1 MNMQHKKTLLSIC
14 MMLGLSAC
22 GGGGDDE
29 AKNNDMTEQTPSLEV
44 PDVEV
49 PDVEVPDVEVPDVE
63 VPDVEVPDISESV
76 SGVYTKDDIKFNL
89 TGAVSVVTTSE
100 LAEIPETSSFSSK
113 AISFNSY
120 SAFSD
125 DNTAKTNLFAVNEQ
139 GDITPLVNLPGTAK
153 FDYTVSSP
161 DGKYL
166 YALAG
171 INLYDNSNDNY
182 DLLTNTN
189 CSIFKI
195 DTETSD
201 WSCLIE
207 NVIAETPSG
216 YWGEVNDGRL
226 KPLQIDQAGN
236 VYFLSRSFEVLGDD
250 NYKYIN
256 YDYAI
261 NQVLVKVTS
270 DGVSKTI
277 TKDNE
282 TISSFLVTKGNSLV
296 YRSDK
301 LNMIP
306 DLNAENLST
315 VELNSESWSD
325 GWYTVD
331 DYQTVI
337 YSPNYYNETIGF
349 AQPSKELA
357 GAISKR
363 EINAYKF
370 DSGLLNNIILGDDG
384 YIYGVYSSNES
395 DDDGNWKEYVKLQRI
410 LPYSPYV
417 IESVKIPEDSWW
429 NYNQEMQVAKGY
441 VYFIEEQKHDGYG
454 KRDIIGATHLTNGT
468 KITLLDGE
476 WTDERY
482 DIETWKLSGDYI
494 YFTGLDQSSSTM
506 VSGKVDVV
514 KLNQGKDESEYLTIK
529 ETASVSGDSLTIL
542 DMEVLRPVEP
552 SNSGGYPRITEFV
565 SSIEDIYSSTIKFN
579 KWMDKESVSEGLSV
593 TDSDEN
599 TVNTMVVW
607 FNRIAHLL
615 YDTSGNLETKS
626 EPLKLGTNYKATIS
640 KDVKDVD
647 GVSLDHEQP
656 DDATRTFE
664 WKVRPESGIIL
675 SKEKYTSSLLENN
688 NSVLRVFNGQFN
700 IDLIKSSN
708 YLDHTIEFTTKLSN
722 DFYFKVNSNE
732 VVVHDY
738 WSSIL
743 RFIDYDFYTNEYLDF
758 ESLDLKN
765 QIAKFTINVSETD
778 DDKVKFDITITSDDI
793 NPITITHYRDKV
805 NLNGVYYTDEGYVEY
820 IGYTLELGTS
830 NSNAYD
836 SVMLDDIKVIDNQN
850 ETVLIDDGFDVLPV
864 TDGTDKYSFTS
875 AL

>member
-22 GGGGDDE
+22 GGGGGDDE
-29 AKNNDMTEQTPSLEV
+29 AKNN
-44 PDVEV
+44 VEV
-49 PDVEVPDVEVPDVE
+49 PDV
-63 VPDVEVPDISESV
+63 SESV
-76 SGVYTKDDIKFNL
+76 SGSYTKDDIKFNL
-89 TGAVSVVTTSE
+89 TGVVSVVTTSE
-100 LAEIPETSSFSSK
+100 LAEIPDTSSFSSK

-125 DNTAKTNLFAVNEQ
+125 DNAAKTNLFAVNDQ
-139 GDITPLVNLPGTAK
+139 GDMTPLVNLPGTAK

-171 INLYDNSNDNY
+171 IDLYDYNNSNY
-182 DLLTNTN
+182 DLLTNTS

-195 DTETSD
+195 DTKTSD

-207 NVIAETPSG
+207 NVIAETPFG

-236 VYFLSRSFEVLGDD
+236 VYFLSRGFEVLGDD

-256 YDYAI
+256 YDYSI
-261 NQVLVKVTS
+261 NQVLVKVTP
-270 DGVSKTI
+270 DGVSKPI
-277 TKDNE
+277 TKDNK
-282 TISSFLVTKGNSLV
+282 TISSFLVTNGNSLV

-301 LNMIP
+301 LIMIP
-306 DLNAENLST
+306 DLNAEELST
-315 VELNSESWSD
+315 VELNSDGWSN

-337 YSPNYYNETIGF
+337 YTPNYHNDSIGF
-349 AQPSKELA
+349 AQPSNKLT
-357 GAISKR
+357 GAISKS

-370 DSGLLNNIILGDDG
+370 DSGWLKNIILGDDG
-384 YIYGVYSSNES
+384 YIYGVYSSNEN
-395 DDDGNWKEYVKLQRI
+395 DDDGNWKEYAKLQRI
-410 LPYSPYV
+410 LPYSPDV

-506 VSGKVDVV
+506 ISGKVDVA
-514 KLNQGKDESEYLTIK
+514 KLNEGKEESEYLTIK
-529 ETASVSGDSLTIL
+529 ETASVSGDTLTIL

-579 KWMDKESVSEGLSV
+579 KWMDKESVSEGLNV
-593 TDSDEN
+593 TDSNGIE
-599 TVNTMVVW
+599 VSTMVVW
-607 FNRIAHLL
+607 LNRIAHLL

-626 EPLKLGTNYKATIS
+626 EPLKFGADYKATIS

-656 DDATRTFE
+656 DDADRTFE
-664 WKVRPESGIIL
+664 WTVRPESGVIL
-675 SKEKYTSSLLENN
+675 YQESLLNGNKSSLKIFGGYLTAK
-688 NSVLRVFNGQFN
+688 L
-700 IDLIKSSN
+700 IDFSSN
-708 YLDHTIEFTTKLSN
+708 LNHTIEFTSKNNFSLDINHFDIVSYDSMNSKISFFGDNSEEYTLDIN
-722 DFYFKVNSNE
+722 DEIVNVYVDISLVDDKKVKID
-732 VVVHDY
+732 V
-738 WSSIL
+738 SIK
-743 RFIDYDFYTNEYLDF
+743 NGDF
-758 ESLDLKN
+758 EEINHSFYDH
-765 QIAKFTINVSETD
+765 AKITYLNNGTINLSKSTFY
-778 DDKVKFDITITSDDI
+778 KSS
-793 NPITITHYRDKV
+793 
-805 NLNGVYYTDEGYVEY
+805 L
-820 IGYTLELGTS
+820 
-830 NSNAYD
+830 
-836 SVMLDDIKVIDNQN
+836 LDNVKVINN
-850 ETVLIDDGFDVLPV
+850 LTGSILIDDEFNEMPEL
-864 TDGTDKYSFTS
+864 DGSGVYKFTS
-875 AL
+875 YYK

>member
-1 MNMQHKKTLLSIC
+1 MQHKKTLLSIC

-22 GGGGDDE
+22 GGGGGDDE
-29 AKNNDMTEQTPSLEV
+29 AKNN
-44 PDVEV
+44 VEV
-49 PDVEVPDVEVPDVE
+49 PDV
-63 VPDVEVPDISESV
+63 SESV
-76 SGVYTKDDIKFNL
+76 SGSYTKDDIKFNL
-89 TGAVSVVTTSE
+89 TGVVSVVTTSE
-100 LAEIPETSSFSSK
+100 LAEIPDTSSFSSK

-125 DNTAKTNLFAVNEQ
+125 DNAAKTNLFAVNDQ
-139 GDITPLVNLPGTAK
+139 GDMAPLVNLPGTAK

-171 INLYDNSNDNY
+171 IDLYDYNNSNY
-182 DLLTNTN
+182 DLLTNTS

-195 DTETSD
+195 DTKTSD

-207 NVIAETPSG
+207 NVIAETPFG

-236 VYFLSRSFEVLGDD
+236 VYFLSRGFEVLGDD

-256 YDYAI
+256 YDYSI
-261 NQVLVKVTS
+261 NQVLVKVTP
-270 DGVSKTI
+270 DGISKPI
-277 TKDNE
+277 TKDNK
-282 TISSFLVTKGNSLV
+282 TISSFLVTNGNSLV

-301 LNMIP
+301 LIMIP
-306 DLNAENLST
+306 DLNAEELST
-315 VELNSESWSD
+315 VELNSDGWSN

-337 YSPNYYNETIGF
+337 YTPNYHNDSVGF
-349 AQPSKELA
+349 AQPSNKLT
-357 GAISKR
+357 GAISKS

-370 DSGLLNNIILGDDG
+370 DSGWLKNIILGDDG
-384 YIYGVYSSNES
+384 YIYGVYSSNEN
-395 DDDGNWKEYVKLQRI
+395 DDDGNWKEYAKLQRI
-410 LPYSPYV
+410 LPYSPDV

-506 VSGKVDVV
+506 ISGKVDVA
-514 KLNQGKDESEYLTIK
+514 KLNEGKEESEYLTIK
-529 ETASVSGDSLTIL
+529 ETASVSGDTLTIL

-579 KWMDKESVSEGLSV
+579 KWMDKESVSEGLNV
-593 TDSDEN
+593 TDSNGIE
-599 TVNTMVVW
+599 VSTMVVW
-607 FNRIAHLL
+607 LNRIAHLL

-626 EPLKLGTNYKATIS
+626 EPLKFGTDYKATIS

-647 GVSLDHEQP
+647 GVGLDHEQP
-656 DDATRTFE
+656 DDADRTFE
-664 WKVRPESGIIL
+664 WTVRPESGVIL
-675 SKEKYTSSLLENN
+675 YQESLLNGNKSSLKIFGGYLTAK
-688 NSVLRVFNGQFN
+688 L
-700 IDLIKSSN
+700 IDFSSN
-708 YLDHTIEFTTKLSN
+708 LNHTIEFTSKNNFSLDINHFDIVSYDSMNSKISFFGDNSEEYTLDIN
-722 DFYFKVNSNE
+722 DEIVNVYVDISLVDDKKVKID
-732 VVVHDY
+732 V
-738 WSSIL
+738 SIK
-743 RFIDYDFYTNEYLDF
+743 NGDF
-758 ESLDLKN
+758 EEINHSYYDH
-765 QIAKFTINVSETD
+765 AKITYLNNGTINLSKSTFY
-778 DDKVKFDITITSDDI
+778 KSS
-793 NPITITHYRDKV
+793 
-805 NLNGVYYTDEGYVEY
+805 L
-820 IGYTLELGTS
+820 
-830 NSNAYD
+830 
-836 SVMLDDIKVIDNQN
+836 LDNVKVINN
-850 ETVLIDDGFDVLPV
+850 LTGSILIDDEFNEMPEL
-864 TDGTDKYSFTS
+864 DGSGVYKFTS
-875 AL
+875 YYK

>member
-22 GGGGDDE
+22 GGGGGGDDE
-29 AKNNDMTEQTPSLEV
+29 AKNNDTTEKNPSLEV
-44 PDVEV
+44 PDV
-49 PDVEVPDVEVPDVE
+49 
-63 VPDVEVPDISESV
+63 SESV
-76 SGVYTKDDIKFNL
+76 SGSYTKDDIKFNL

-100 LAEIPETSSFSSK
+100 LAEIPDTSSFSSK
-113 AISFNSY
+113 TISFNSY

-125 DNTAKTNLFAVNEQ
+125 DNAAKTNLFAVNDQ
-139 GDITPLVNLPGTAK
+139 GDMTPLINLPGTAK

-171 INLYDNSNDNY
+171 IDLYDYNNSNY
-182 DLLTNTN
+182 DLLTNTS

-195 DTETSD
+195 DTKTSD

-236 VYFLSRSFEVLGDD
+236 VYFLSRGFEVLGDD

-256 YDYAI
+256 YDYSI
-261 NQVLVKVTS
+261 NQVLVKVTP
-270 DGVSKTI
+270 DGVSKPI

-282 TISSFLVTKGNSLV
+282 IISSFLVTNGNSLV

-306 DLNAENLST
+306 DLNAEKLST
-315 VELNSESWSD
+315 VELNSDSWS
-325 GWYTVD
+325 GWYTID
-331 DYQTVI
+331 DHQTVI
-337 YSPNYYNETIGF
+337 YTPDYNNETIGF

-370 DSGLLNNIILGDDG
+370 DSGWLNNIILGDDG
-384 YIYGVYSSNES
+384 YIYGVYRSNETDK
-395 DDDGNWKEYVKLQRI
+395 DDNWSAYAKLQRI
-410 LPYSPYV
+410 LPYSPDV
-417 IESVKIPEDSWW
+417 IESVKIPEDNWW

-454 KRDIIGATHLTNGT
+454 KRNIIGATHLTNGT

-476 WTDERY
+476 WVDERY
-482 DIETWKLSGDYI
+482 NIETWKLSGDYI

-506 VSGKVDVV
+506 ISGKVDVA
-514 KLNQGKDESEYLTIK
+514 KLNEGKEESEYLTIK
-529 ETASVSGDSLTIL
+529 ETASVSGDTLTIL

-552 SNSGGYPRITEFV
+552 SNSGGYPSITEFV

-593 TDSDEN
+593 TDSGEN
-599 TVNTMVVW
+599 TVSTMVVW
-607 FNRIAHLL
+607 LNRIAHLL
-615 YDTSGNLETKS
+615 YDTSGDPETKS
-626 EPLKLGTNYKATIS
+626 EPLKFGTDYKVTIS
-640 KDVKDVD
+640 KDVKGVD
-647 GVSLDHEQP
+647 GVSLEHEQP
-656 DDATRTFE
+656 DDADRTFE
-664 WKVRPESGIIL
+664 WKVRPESGVIL

-688 NSVLRVFNGQFN
+688 NSVLKVFNGKFN
-700 IDLIKSSN
+700 VDFIKNSN
-708 YLDHTIEFTTKLSN
+708 YLDHTIEFTAKLSN
-722 DFYFKVNSNE
+722 EFDFKINNSY
-732 VVVHDY
+732 VMDY
-738 WSSIL
+738 WDWNSML
-743 RFIDYDFYTNEYLDF
+743 YFYGYGSDKY
-758 ESLDLKN
+758 LDLKN
-765 QIAKFTINVSETD
+765 QIAKFTINLSEID
-778 DDKVKFDITITSDDI
+778 DDKVKFDITITTDDI
-793 NPITITHYRDKV
+793 SPIKVIHYRNISDFESD
-805 NLNGVYYTDEGYVEY
+805 YYLDGEY
-820 IGYTLELGTS
+820 ISYVGYTVVLDTYTS
-830 NSNAYD
+830 NGNYTGQNPAYD
-836 SVMLDDIKVIDNQN
+836 SIMLDDIKVIDNQN
-850 ETVLIDDGFDVLPV
+850 ETVLIDEGFDVLPV
-864 TDGTDKYSFTS
+864 TGDNSIYKFTS

>member
-22 GGGGDDE
+22 GGGGGDDE
-29 AKNNDMTEQTPSLEV
+29 AKNN
-44 PDVEV
+44 VEV
-49 PDVEVPDVEVPDVE
+49 PDV
-63 VPDVEVPDISESV
+63 SESV
-76 SGVYTKDDIKFNL
+76 SGSYTKDDIKFNL
-89 TGAVSVVTTSE
+89 TGVVSVVTTSE
-100 LAEIPETSSFSSK
+100 LAEIPDTSSFSSK

-125 DNTAKTNLFAVNEQ
+125 DNAAKTNLFAVNDQ
-139 GDITPLVNLPGTAK
+139 GDMAPLVNLPGTAK

-171 INLYDNSNDNY
+171 IDLYDYNNSNY

-195 DTETSD
+195 DTKTSD

-226 KPLQIDQAGN
+226 KPLQVDQAGN
-236 VYFLSRSFEVLGDD
+236 VYFLSRGFEVLGDD

-256 YDYAI
+256 YDNSI

-270 DGVSKTI
+270 DGVPKSI

-282 TISSFLVTKGNSLV
+282 IISSFLVTKGNSLV

-306 DLNAENLST
+306 DLNAEKLST
-315 VELNSESWSD
+315 VELNSDSWSN

-331 DYQTVI
+331 DHQTVI
-337 YSPNYYNETIGF
+337 YTPNYVNDSVGF

-370 DSGLLNNIILGDDG
+370 DSGWLKNIILGDDG
-384 YIYGVYSSNES
+384 YIYGVYSSSDTNNEGHWS
-395 DDDGNWKEYVKLQRI
+395 EYAKLQRI
-410 LPYSPYV
+410 LPYSPDV

-506 VSGKVDVV
+506 ISGKVDVA
-514 KLNQGKDESEYLTIK
+514 KLNEGKEESEYLTIK
-529 ETASVSGDSLTIL
+529 ETASVSGDTLTIL

-552 SNSGGYPRITEFV
+552 SNSGGYPRVTEFV

-579 KWMDKESVSEGLSV
+579 KWMDKESVSEGLNV
-593 TDSDEN
+593 TDSNGIE
-599 TVNTMVVW
+599 VSTMVVW
-607 FNRIAHLL
+607 LNRIAHLL
-615 YDTSGNLETKS
+615 YDTSENLETKS
-626 EPLKLGTNYKATIS
+626 EPLKFGTDYKATIS
-640 KDVKDVD
+640 KNVKDVD
-647 GVSLDHEQP
+647 GVSLEHEQA
-656 DDATRTFE
+656 DDADRTFE
-664 WKVRPESGIIL
+664 WKVRSESGVIL

-688 NSVLRVFNGQFN
+688 NSVLKVFNGNLNVDF
-700 IDLIKSSN
+700 IKKSN

-722 DFYFKVNSNE
+722 EFYFKINGNGVMGYR
-732 VVVHDY
+732 D
-738 WSSIL
+738 WSSKL
-743 RFIDYDFYTNEYLDF
+743 YFYGYGSNEYLN
-758 ESLDLKN
+758 LNNK
-765 QIAKFTINVSETD
+765 IANFKINLSETY

-793 NPITITHYRDKV
+793 NPITITHYRNKADF
-805 NLNGVYYTDEGYVEY
+805 NGSYYTDEGYVEY
-820 IGYTLELGTS
+820 IGYTVVLDTYTS
-830 NSNAYD
+830 NGNYTGQNPAYD

-850 ETVLIDDGFDVLPV
+850 ATVLIDEGFDVLPV
-864 TDGTDKYSFTS
+864 VDGTDIYNFTS

>member
-1 MNMQHKKTLLSIC
+1 MQHKKTLLSIC

-22 GGGGDDE
+22 GGGGGDDE
-29 AKNNDMTEQTPSLEV
+29 AKNN
-44 PDVEV
+44 VEV
-49 PDVEVPDVEVPDVE
+49 QD
-63 VPDVEVPDISESV
+63 V
-76 SGVYTKDDIKFNL
+76 SGSYTKDDIKFNL
-89 TGAVSVVTTSE
+89 TGVVSVVTTSE
-100 LAEIPETSSFSSK
+100 LAEIPDTSSFSSK
-113 AISFNSY
+113 AIFFNSY

-125 DNTAKTNLFAVNEQ
+125 DNVAKTNLFAVNDQ
-139 GDITPLVNLPGTAK
+139 GDMTPLVNLPGTAK

-171 INLYDNSNDNY
+171 IDLYDYNNSSY
-182 DLLTNTN
+182 DLLKNTS

-195 DTETSD
+195 DTKTSD

-207 NVIAETPSG
+207 NVIAETPFG

-226 KPLQIDQAGN
+226 KPLQIDQDGN
-236 VYFLSRSFEVLGDD
+236 VYFLSRGFEVLGDD

-256 YDYAI
+256 YDYSI
-261 NQVLVKVTS
+261 NQVLLKVTP
-270 DGVSKTI
+270 DGISKPI

-282 TISSFLVTKGNSLV
+282 TISSFLVTNGNSLV

-301 LNMIP
+301 LIMIP
-306 DLNAENLST
+306 DLNAEELST
-315 VELNSESWSD
+315 VELNSDGWSN

-337 YSPNYYNETIGF
+337 YTPNYHNDSVGF
-349 AQPSKELA
+349 AQPSNKLT
-357 GAISKR
+357 GAISKS

-370 DSGLLNNIILGDDG
+370 DSGWLKNIILGDDG
-384 YIYGVYSSNES
+384 YIYGVYSSNEN
-395 DDDGNWKEYVKLQRI
+395 DDDGNWKEYAKLQRI
-410 LPYSPYV
+410 LPYSPDV

-482 DIETWKLSGDYI
+482 DIETWKLSGNFI

-506 VSGKVDVV
+506 ISGKVDVA
-514 KLNQGKDESEYLTIK
+514 KLNEGKEESEYLTIK
-529 ETASVSGDSLTIL
+529 ETASVSGDTLTIL

-552 SNSGGYPRITEFV
+552 SNSGGNPSITEFV

-599 TVNTMVVW
+599 TVSTMVVW
-607 FNRIAHLL
+607 LNRIAHLL
-615 YDTSGNLETKS
+615 YDTSGDPETKS
-626 EPLKLGTNYKATIS
+626 EPLKFGTDYKVTIS
-640 KDVKDVD
+640 KDVKGVD
-647 GVSLDHEQP
+647 GVSLEHEQP
-656 DDATRTFE
+656 DDADRTFE
-664 WKVRPESGIIL
+664 WKVRPESGVIL

-688 NSVLRVFNGQFN
+688 NSVLKVFNGNFN
-700 IDLIKSSN
+700 VDFIKNSN
-708 YLDHTIEFTTKLSN
+708 YLDHTIEFTAKLSN
-722 DFYFKVNSNE
+722 EFDFKINNSY
-732 VVVHDY
+732 VMDY
-738 WSSIL
+738 WDWNSML
-743 RFIDYDFYTNEYLDF
+743 YFYGYGSDKY
-758 ESLDLKN
+758 LDLKN
-765 QIAKFTINVSETD
+765 QIAKFTINLSEID
-778 DDKVKFDITITSDDI
+778 DDKVKFDITITTDDI
-793 NPITITHYRDKV
+793 SPIKVIHYRNISDFESD
-805 NLNGVYYTDEGYVEY
+805 YYLDGEY
-820 IGYTLELGTS
+820 ISYVGYTVVLDTYTS
-830 NSNAYD
+830 NGNYTGQNQAYD
-836 SVMLDDIKVIDNQN
+836 SVMLDDIKVIDNKN
-850 ETVLIDDGFDVLPV
+850 ETVLVDEGFDVLPV
-864 TDGTDKYSFTS
+864 TGDNSIYKFTS

>member
-22 GGGGDDE
+22 GGGGGDDE
-29 AKNNDMTEQTPSLEV
+29 AKNN
-44 PDVEV
+44 VEV
-49 PDVEVPDVEVPDVE
+49 PDV
-63 VPDVEVPDISESV
+63 SESV
-76 SGVYTKDDIKFNL
+76 SGSYTKDDIKFNL
-89 TGAVSVVTTSE
+89 TGVVSVVTTSE
-100 LAEIPETSSFSSK
+100 LAEIPDTSSFSSK

-125 DNTAKTNLFAVNEQ
+125 DNAAKTNLFAVNDQ
-139 GDITPLVNLPGTAK
+139 GDMAPLVNLPGTAK

-171 INLYDNSNDNY
+171 IDIYDYNNSNY

-195 DTETSD
+195 DTKTSD

-226 KPLQIDQAGN
+226 KPLQVDQAGN
-236 VYFLSRSFEVLGDD
+236 VYFLSRGFEVLGDD

-256 YDYAI
+256 YDNSI

-270 DGVSKTI
+270 DGVPKSI

-282 TISSFLVTKGNSLV
+282 IISSFLVTKGNSLV

-306 DLNAENLST
+306 DLNAEKLST
-315 VELNSESWSD
+315 VELNSDSWSN

-331 DYQTVI
+331 DHQTVI
-337 YSPNYYNETIGF
+337 YTPNYVNDSVGF

-370 DSGLLNNIILGDDG
+370 DSGWLKNIILGDDG
-384 YIYGVYSSNES
+384 YIYGVYSSSDTNNEGHWS
-395 DDDGNWKEYVKLQRI
+395 EYAKLQRI
-410 LPYSPYV
+410 LPYSPDV

-506 VSGKVDVV
+506 ISGKVDVA
-514 KLNQGKDESEYLTIK
+514 KLNEGKEESEYLTIK
-529 ETASVSGDSLTIL
+529 ETASVSGDTLTIL

-579 KWMDKESVSEGLSV
+579 KWMDKESVSEGLNV
-593 TDSDEN
+593 TDSNGIE
-599 TVNTMVVW
+599 VSTMVVW
-607 FNRIAHLL
+607 LNRIAHLL
-615 YDTSGNLETKS
+615 YDTSENLETKS
-626 EPLKLGTNYKATIS
+626 EPLRFGTDYKATIS
-640 KDVKDVD
+640 KNVKDVD
-647 GVSLDHEQP
+647 GVSLEHEQA
-656 DDATRTFE
+656 DDADRTFE
-664 WKVRPESGIIL
+664 WKVRSESGVIL

-688 NSVLRVFNGQFN
+688 NSVLKVFNGNLNVDF
-700 IDLIKSSN
+700 IKKSN

-722 DFYFKVNSNE
+722 EFYFKINGNGVMGYR
-732 VVVHDY
+732 D
-738 WSSIL
+738 WSSKL
-743 RFIDYDFYTNEYLDF
+743 YFYGYGSNEYLN
-758 ESLDLKN
+758 LNNK
-765 QIAKFTINVSETD
+765 IANFKINLSETY

-793 NPITITHYRDKV
+793 NPITITHYRNKADF
-805 NLNGVYYTDEGYVEY
+805 NGSYYTDEGYVEY
-820 IGYTLELGTS
+820 IGYTVVLDTYTS
-830 NSNAYD
+830 NGNYTGQNPAYD

-850 ETVLIDDGFDVLPV
+850 ATVLIDEGFDVLPV
-864 TDGTDKYSFTS
+864 VDGTDIYNFTS

>member
-1 MNMQHKKTLLSIC
+1 MQHKKTLLSIC

-22 GGGGDDE
+22 GGGGGDDE
-29 AKNNDMTEQTPSLEV
+29 AKNN
-44 PDVEV
+44 VEV
-49 PDVEVPDVEVPDVE
+49 PDV
-63 VPDVEVPDISESV
+63 SESV
-76 SGVYTKDDIKFNL
+76 SGSYTKDDIKFNL
-89 TGAVSVVTTSE
+89 TGVVSVVTTSE
-100 LAEIPETSSFSSK
+100 LAEIPDTSSLSSK

-125 DNTAKTNLFAVNEQ
+125 DNAAKTNLFAVNDQ
-139 GDITPLVNLPGTAK
+139 GDMAPLVNLPGTAK

-171 INLYDNSNDNY
+171 IDLYDYNNSNY

-195 DTETSD
+195 DTKTSD

-256 YDYAI
+256 YDYSI
-261 NQVLVKVTS
+261 DQVLVKVTP
-270 DGVSKTI
+270 DGVSKPI
-277 TKDNE
+277 SIDNK
-282 TISSFLVTKGNSLV
+282 TISSFLVTNGNSLV

-301 LNMIP
+301 LIMIP
-306 DLNAENLST
+306 DLNAEKLGSIT
-315 VELNSESWSD
+315 LNSDSWSN

-337 YSPNYYNETIGF
+337 YTPNYNNDSVGF
-349 AQPSKELA
+349 SQPSKESP
-357 GAISKR
+357 GGRSNR

-370 DSGLLNNIILGDDG
+370 DSGWLKNIILGDDG

-395 DDDGNWKEYVKLQRI
+395 DDEGDWSEYAKLQRI
-410 LPYSPYV
+410 LPYSPDV

-441 VYFIEEQKHDGYG
+441 VYFIEEQKHEAYG
-454 KRDIIGATHLTNGT
+454 QRDIIGATHLTNGK
-468 KITLLDGE
+468 KIALLDGE

-506 VSGKVDVV
+506 ISGKVDVA
-514 KLNQGKDESEYLTIK
+514 KLNEGKEESEYLTIN

-542 DMEVLRPVEP
+542 DMEVLRPIEP

-599 TVNTMVVW
+599 TVSTMVVW
-607 FNRIAHLL
+607 LNRIAHLL
-615 YDTSGNLETKS
+615 YDTSGDPETKR
-626 EPLKLGTNYKATIS
+626 EPLKFGTDYKVTIS
-640 KDVKDVD
+640 KDVKGVD
-647 GVSLDHEQP
+647 GVSLEHEQP
-656 DDATRTFE
+656 DDADRTFE
-664 WKVRPESGIIL
+664 WKVRPESGVIL

-688 NSVLRVFNGQFN
+688 NSVLKVFNGQFN
-700 IDLIKSSN
+700 IDFIKSSN

-722 DFYFKVNSNE
+722 VFYFRINDRGVM
-732 VVVHDY
+732 DY
-738 WSSIL
+738 WYLNSVL
-743 RFIDYDFYTNEYLDF
+743 HFYNNDYDYDYDYDYDSSEY
-758 ESLDLKN
+758 LDLKN
-765 QIAKFTINVSETD
+765 KIAKFTINLSETD
-778 DDKVKFDITITSDDI
+778 DDKVKIDITITSDDI
-793 NPITITHYRDKV
+793 SPINITRYYNSDVKYDVVLDTNISNYNPYASI
-805 NLNGVYYTDEGYVEY
+805 
-820 IGYTLELGTS
+820 
-830 NSNAYD
+830 
-836 SVMLDDIKVIDNQN
+836 MLDDIKVIDNQN
-850 ETVLIDDGFDVLPV
+850 ATVLIDDGFDVLPV
-864 TDGTDKYSFTS
+864 VDGTDIYNFTS

>member
-22 GGGGDDE
+22 GGGGGDDE
-29 AKNNDMTEQTPSLEV
+29 AKNN
-44 PDVEV
+44 VEV
-49 PDVEVPDVEVPDVE
+49 PDV
-63 VPDVEVPDISESV
+63 SESV
-76 SGVYTKDDIKFNL
+76 SGSYTKDDIKFNL
-89 TGAVSVVTTSE
+89 TGVVSVVTTSE
-100 LAEIPETSSFSSK
+100 LAEIPDTSSFSSK

-125 DNTAKTNLFAVNEQ
+125 DNAAKTNLFAVNDQ
-139 GDITPLVNLPGTAK
+139 GDMAPLVNLPGTAK

-171 INLYDNSNDNY
+171 IDLYDYNNSNY

-195 DTETSD
+195 DTKTSD

-226 KPLQIDQAGN
+226 KPLQVDQAGN

-256 YDYAI
+256 YDNSI

-270 DGVSKTI
+270 DGVPKSI

-282 TISSFLVTKGNSLV
+282 IISSFLVTKGNSLV

-306 DLNAENLST
+306 DLNAEKLST
-315 VELNSESWSD
+315 VELNSDSWSN

-331 DYQTVI
+331 DHQTVI
-337 YSPNYYNETIGF
+337 YTPNYVNDSVGF

-370 DSGLLNNIILGDDG
+370 DSGWLKNIILGDDG
-384 YIYGVYSSNES
+384 YIYGVYSSSDTNNEGHWS
-395 DDDGNWKEYVKLQRI
+395 EYAKLQRI
-410 LPYSPYV
+410 LPYSPDV

-506 VSGKVDVV
+506 ISGKVDVA
-514 KLNQGKDESEYLTIK
+514 KLNEGKEESEYLTIK
-529 ETASVSGDSLTIL
+529 ETASVSGDTLTIL

-579 KWMDKESVSEGLSV
+579 KWMDKESVSEGLNV
-593 TDSDEN
+593 TDSNGIE
-599 TVNTMVVW
+599 VSTMVVW
-607 FNRIAHLL
+607 LNRIAHLL
-615 YDTSGNLETKS
+615 YDTSENLETKS
-626 EPLKLGTNYKATIS
+626 EPLKFGTDYKATIS
-640 KDVKDVD
+640 KNVKDVD
-647 GVSLDHEQP
+647 GVSLEHEQA
-656 DDATRTFE
+656 DDADRTFE
-664 WKVRPESGIIL
+664 WKVRSESGVIL

-688 NSVLRVFNGQFN
+688 NSVLKVFNGNLNVDF
-700 IDLIKSSN
+700 IKKSN

-722 DFYFKVNSNE
+722 EFYFKINGNGVMGYR
-732 VVVHDY
+732 D
-738 WSSIL
+738 WSSKL
-743 RFIDYDFYTNEYLDF
+743 YFYEYGSNEYLN
-758 ESLDLKN
+758 LNNK
-765 QIAKFTINVSETD
+765 IANFKINLSETY

-793 NPITITHYRDKV
+793 NPITITHYRNKADF
-805 NLNGVYYTDEGYVEY
+805 NGSYYTDEGYVEY
-820 IGYTLELGTS
+820 IGYTVVLDTYTS
-830 NSNAYD
+830 NGNYTGQNPAYD

-850 ETVLIDDGFDVLPV
+850 ATVLIDEGFDVLPV
-864 TDGTDKYSFTS
+864 VDGTDIYNFTS